1 MRRFVYLL
9 LLLVF
14 AVNTVFA
21 VPANKM
27 IISYKQSDGTELYIQ
42 LNGDE
47 AFKYY
52 STIDGVPI
60 VKGEG
65 GDYYYAVLSEDGNLV
80 ASNIIAHN
88 SGARSFEE
96 QSLIDAN
103 DFSGMRSQMQELS
116 KSRGAVYASSRA
128 ASIAPKGDV
137 YVPVL
142 LVEYSDVKF
151 KFTKEVISDF
161 LNKENYEGYNNPIAK
176 SIGSAKDYFIAQSGG
191 AFKPHFVVT
200 DIVTLPK
207 TMAYYGANNSS
218 GDDSRPGN
226 MIADGLSAA
235 DANFDFSKFDNNGDG
250 EVEFVYCIYAGYGE
264 NVTGNSTNTIWP
276 HQWTLSATVGKKTHD
291 GVKFDTYACSNEL
304 AISED
309 FNQSYG
315 AYYLSGI
322 GTMLHEFS
330 HCLGLPDFYDTKGSG
345 KSTFG
350 YWDIMDSGSYTAEG
364 YVPVGYSAYER
375 DFMGWKSME
384 VLSKKGRYSMASID
398 SNDGK
403 GYKIVNDAN
412 SNEYYILE
420 NRQQNGWDAFLFNTG
435 MLITHVDYN
444 KSAWDNNTVNTSKS
458 RLRYALVHADNE
470 FIAFNGSNG
479 TQAAVSYK
487 GDVWPG
493 TTGKTEFT
501 DTSNPAATVY
511 TGGYLGK
518 PVTRIKHE
526 NGVVSFSFMMSA
538 VDVPVVLPA
547 SEVSATGFR
556 ANWEAVEGA
565 EEYVLELQEVGKSS
579 MWHIYTAET
588 SYLFT
593 GLLPQKE
600 FRYRV
605 LASDGDES
613 SDYSEYVTVS
623 TLSMM
628 GDVTGDGVINVADVT
643 TIVECILNP
652 SSNGL
657 DIGDVDLTGDG
668 VINVADVTKLVSLI
682 LGTAE

>member
-1 MRRFVYLL
+1 M
-9 LLLVF
+9 
-14 AVNTVFA
+14 NTVFA

-60 VKGEG
+60 VKGEC

-80 ASNIIAHN
+80 ASNILAHN

-116 KSRGAVYASSRA
+116 KSRAAVYASSRA

-458 RLRYALVHADNE
+458 HLRYALVHADNE

-518 PVTRIKHE
+518 PITRIKHE

-623 TLSMM
+623 TLSMT
-628 GDVTGDGVINVADVT
+628 GDVTGDGAINVADVT
-643 TIVECILNP
+643 TIVEYILNP
-652 SSNGL
+652 SSNGMNA
-657 DIGDVDLTGDG
+657 DNIDLTGDG
-668 VINVADVTKLVSLI
+668 DVNVADITMLVSLI

>member
-1 MRRFVYLL
+1 MRKFVYLL

-14 AVNTVFA
+14 AVNTLFA
-21 VPANKM
+21 APANKM

-60 VKGEG
+60 VRVGD
-65 GDYYYAVLSEDGNLV
+65 GDYYYAVLSDEGNLV
-80 ASNIIAHN
+80 ASHLVAHN

-103 DFSGMRSQMQELS
+103 DFAGMRSEMQEIS
-116 KSRGAVYASSRA
+116 KSRAAVYASSRA
-128 ASIAPKGDV
+128 ASISPRGDV

-151 KFTKEVISDF
+151 KFNKEIISDI
-161 LNKENYEGYNNPIAK
+161 LNKENYEGYDNPIAK

-200 DIVTLPK
+200 DIVTLPN

-235 DANFDFSKFDNNGDG
+235 DAKFDFSKFDNDGDG

-276 HQWTLSATVGKKTHD
+276 HQWTLSASVGRKTHD
-291 GVKFDTYACSNEL
+291 GVKLNTYACSNEL
-304 AISED
+304 AINEA
-309 FNQSYG
+309 FAQHYG
-315 AYYLSGI
+315 GYYLLGI

-330 HCLGLPDFYDTKGSG
+330 HCLGLPDFYDTKGTG
-345 KSTFG
+345 KSTLG
-350 YWDIMDSGSYTAEG
+350 YWDLMDLGSYVAEG

-375 DFMGWKSME
+375 DFMGWKSLE
-384 VLSKKGRYSMASID
+384 VLNKKGRYSMASID

-403 GYKIVNDAN
+403 GYKIVNNAN
-412 SNEYYILE
+412 SNEYYVLE
-420 NRQQNGWDAFLFNTG
+420 NRQPNGWDSYIFNAG

-444 KSAWDNNTVNTSKS
+444 KTNWDNNTVNSTKS
-458 RLRYALVHADNE
+458 RLRYALVAADNE
-470 FIAFNGSNG
+470 YLTSNSNNSS
-479 TQAAVSYK
+479 QIKASYQ

-493 TTGKTEFT
+493 TTGKTEFS
-501 DTSNPAATVY
+501 DTSNPASTVY
-511 TGGYLGK
+511 TGGSLGK

-526 NGVVSFSFMMSA
+526 NGIISFSFMMDA
-538 VDVPVVLPA
+538 VDTPAALSA
-547 SEVSATGFR
+547 SEVTATSFR
-556 ANWEAVEGA
+556 ANWGAVEGA
-565 EEYVLELQEVGKSS
+565 VEYVVELQEEGSS
-579 MWHIYTAET
+579 SVLRTATTAT

-600 FRYRV
+600 YRYRV
-605 LASDGDES
+605 SASDGDES
-613 SDYSEYVTVS
+613 SDFSEYVSVS
-623 TLSMM
+623 TLSMV
-628 GDVTGDGVINVADVT
+628 GDITGDGVINVADVT

-657 DIGDVDLTGDG
+657 NIGDVDLTGDG
-668 VINVADVTKLVSLI
+668 AINVADVTMLVSLI

>member
-1 MRRFVYLL
+1 MRRFVFLL

-14 AVNTVFA
+14 AVNTLFA
-21 VPANKM
+21 APANKM

-65 GDYYYAVLSEDGNLV
+65 GDYYYAVLTDEGNLV
-80 ASNIIAHN
+80 ASTLLAHN
-88 SGARSFEE
+88 SGARSFDE

-103 DFSGMRSQMQELS
+103 DFSGMRSEMQEIS
-116 KSRGAVYASSRA
+116 KSRAAVYASSRA

-161 LNKENYEGYNNPIAK
+161 LNKENYEGYDNPIAK

-191 AFKPHFVVT
+191 AFTPHFVVT
-200 DIVTLPK
+200 DIITLPK
-207 TMAYYGANNSS
+207 TMAYYGANNSA
-218 GDDSRPGN
+218 GEDSRPGN

-235 DANFDFSKFDNNGDG
+235 DANFNFSKFDNDGDG

-276 HQWTLSATVGKKTHD
+276 HQWTLSATVGRKTHD
-291 GVKFDTYACSNEL
+291 GVKLNTYACSNEL

-309 FNQSYG
+309 FSQTYG
-315 AYYLSGI
+315 VYYLSGI

-350 YWDIMDSGSYTAEG
+350 YWDIMDLGCYAAEG
-364 YVPVGYSAYER
+364 FVPVGYSAYER

-412 SNEYYILE
+412 SNEYYVLE
-420 NRQQNGWDAFLFNTG
+420 NRQQKGWDTYLFNAG

-458 RLRYALVHADNE
+458 HLRYALVHADNE
-470 FIAFNGSNG
+470 ILTSNGSNG
-479 TQAAVSYK
+479 SQVAASYR

-493 TTGKTEFT
+493 TTGKNEFT

-526 NGVVSFSFMMSA
+526 NGIISFSFMMDA
-538 VDVPVVLPA
+538 VDTPAALSA
-547 SEVSATGFR
+547 SEVTATSFR
-556 ANWEAVEGA
+556 ANWGAVEGA
-565 EEYVLELQEVGKSS
+565 VEYVVELQEEGSS
-579 MWHIYTAET
+579 SVLRTATTAT

-593 GLLPQKE
+593 GLLPQTE
-600 FRYRV
+600 YRYRV
-605 LASDGDES
+605 SASDGDES
-613 SDYSEYVTVS
+613 SDFSEYISVS
-623 TLSMM
+623 TLSMV
-628 GDVTGDGVINVADVT
+628 GDITGDGVINVADVT

-657 DIGDVDLTGDG
+657 NIGDVDLTGDG

-682 LGTAE
+682 LGIAE